1 MMIKRNK
8 ELEFEV
14 MLEYEK
20 EVMKSSKSA
29 GNPGISD
36 SDKKQLEKLHLEKD

>member
-1 MMIKRNK
+1 MIKRNK

-14 MLEYEK
+14 MQEYEK
-20 EVMKSSKSA
+20 EVMKSSKFA
-29 GNPGISD
+29 GISD